1 MSWGIFYSASGGEN
15 YIYNNDITV
24 TKVDPSSK
32 VITAALYICGGPKYF
47 GGQFYDNRI
56 TTNVPAAWIASMYG
70 GASNSKLYNN
80 TIIPLNGAKF
90 KTFRIGTTGCDDCI
104 AKNVEFRSNKIEGQ
118 KFEMD
123 VTDQDHSFSVY
134 WTLTVKVTDAKG
146 TPAKNADVT
155 ILDKNKAVA
164 LQTKTDENGKL
175 TVELAEYTVDGK
187 KKKVSSPYI
196 ITAGTLKK
204 EIELDRNKEVILP

>member
-1 MSWGIFYSASGGEN
+1 M
-15 YIYNNDITV
+15 
-24 TKVDPSSK
+24 K
-32 VITAALYICGGPKYF
+32 VI
-47 GGQFYDNRI
+47 
-56 TTNVPAAWIASMYG
+56 
-70 GASNSKLYNN
+70 
-80 TIIPLNGAKF
+80 
-90 KTFRIGTTGCDDCI
+90 
-104 AKNVEFRSNKIEGQ
+104 
-118 KFEMD
+118 
-123 VTDQDHSFSVY
+123 
-134 WTLTVKVTDAKG
+134 DAKG